1 VTRRD
6 IPNLITLF
14 RFVLIVPILFY
25 LWQGAVDKALWLFLL
40 AGASDGLDGWLAR
53 HFDWRTRLGGIL
65 DPLAD
70 KALMVS
76 TFIVMGLQGL
86 MPWLVVGV
94 IILRDVIILAG
105 AIAYHW
111 VTRELEMR
119 PSVISK
125 VNTLLQIMLV
135 LVVMWNVGVSKL
147 PVLLVDGLMVLVFI
161 TTLLSGIDYVV
172 RWTMMT
178 IHSRKRSS

>member
-1 VTRRD
+1 MTRRD

-14 RFVLIVPILFY
+14 RFFLIAPILIF

-53 HFDWRTRLGGIL
+53 HYGWRTRLGGIL

-70 KALMVS
+70 KALMTS
-76 TFIVMGLQGL
+76 TLIIMGLQGM
-86 MPWLVVGV
+86 MPWMVVGV
-94 IILRDVIILAG
+94 IILRDAIILAG

-111 VTRELEMR
+111 VTRKLEMR
-119 PSVISK
+119 PSIISK
-125 VNTLLQIMLV
+125 VNTLLQIVLV
-135 LVVMWNVGVSKL
+135 LVVMWNAGVSQL
-147 PVLLVDGLMVLVFI
+147 PVLIVDGLMVLVFV

-172 RWTMMT
+172 RWTKMT
-178 IHSRKRSS
+178 IDSKHSS